1 MAKRPKYGNK
11 KIEIN
16 GTKFDSVKE
25 SKRYQGLQV
34 MEVMGEIYDLE
45 LQPKFELI
53 KSVKFAGTDRAKPAI
68 RYFADFAYTD
78 TLTGKRI
85 VEDVKSKITRESPVY
100 RMKKHMMLAI
110 HGIEINE
117 VWISQAI
124 KQKHSKVRF
133 KSHLYAKGAEWDWK
147 GLKRRFDDD

>member
-16 GTKFDSVKE
+16 GVKFDSKKE
-25 SKRYQGLQV
+25 SKRYDDLSLMQRA
-34 MEVMGEIYDLE
+34 GEISDLE

-53 KSVKFAGTDRAKPAI
+53 KGVKFGSDARAKPAI

-85 VEDVKSKITRESPVY
+85 VEDVKSPATKKNPAY

-110 HGIEINE
+110 HGVEIKE
-117 VWISQAI
+117 V
-124 KQKHSKVRF
+124 
-133 KSHLYAKGAEWDWK
+133 
-147 GLKRRFDDD
+147 

>member
-1 MAKRPKYGNK
+1 MRQPKRKYGNK
-11 KIEIN
+11 KIEID
-16 GTKFDSVKE
+16 GVKFDSKKE
-25 SKRYQGLQV
+25 AKRYGYLQLL
-34 MEVMGEIYDLE
+34 EVLGEIKDLE

-78 TLTGKRI
+78 VLTGKQI

-110 HGIEINE
+110 HGIEIIE
-117 VWISQAI
+117 V
-124 KQKHSKVRF
+124 
-133 KSHLYAKGAEWDWK
+133 
-147 GLKRRFDDD
+147 

>member
-11 KIEIN
+11 KIEID
-16 GTKFDSVKE
+16 GIKFDSKKE
-25 SKRYQGLQV
+25 ARRYQQLSLMQRA
-34 MEVMGEIYDLE
+34 GEISDLE

-85 VEDVKSKITRESPVY
+85 VEDVKSKVTRESPVY

-117 VWISQAI
+117 V
-124 KQKHSKVRF
+124 
-133 KSHLYAKGAEWDWK
+133 
-147 GLKRRFDDD
+147 

>member
-1 MAKRPKYGNK
+1 MTKRPKYGNK
-11 KIEIN
+11 KVEFN
-16 GTKFDSVKE
+16 GIKFDSVKE

-34 MEVMGEIYDLE
+34 MEVMGEIHDLE

-53 KSVKFAGTDRAKPAI
+53 KSVKFADTDRAKPAI

-85 VEDVKSKITRESPVY
+85 IEDVKSKITRESPVY

-110 HGIEINE
+110 HGIEILE
-117 VWISQAI
+117 T
-124 KQKHSKVRF
+124 
-133 KSHLYAKGAEWDWK
+133 
-147 GLKRRFDDD
+147 

>member
-11 KIEIN
+11 KVEFN
-16 GTKFDSVKE
+16 GIKFDSVKE
-25 SKRYQGLQV
+25 SKRYQGLRV

-117 VWISQAI
+117 V
-124 KQKHSKVRF
+124 
-133 KSHLYAKGAEWDWK
+133 
-147 GLKRRFDDD
+147 

>member
-78 TLTGKRI
+78 TLTGRRI
-85 VEDVKSKITRESPVY
+85 IEDVKSKITRESPVY

-117 VWISQAI
+117 V
-124 KQKHSKVRF
+124 
-133 KSHLYAKGAEWDWK
+133 
-147 GLKRRFDDD
+147 

>member
-11 KIEIN
+11 KIEVDGI
-16 GTKFDSVKE
+16 KFDSKKE
-25 SKRYQGLQV
+25 ARRYQQLSLMQRA
-34 MEVMGEIYDLE
+34 GEISDLE
-45 LQPKFELI
+45 LQPRFELI

-85 VEDVKSKITRESPVY
+85 VEDVKSPATKKNPAY
-100 RMKKHMMLAI
+100 RMKKHMMLAT

-117 VWISQAI
+117 V
-124 KQKHSKVRF
+124 
-133 KSHLYAKGAEWDWK
+133 
-147 GLKRRFDDD
+147 

>member
-16 GTKFDSVKE
+16 GVKFDSVKE

-34 MEVMGEIYDLE
+34 MEVMGEISDLE
-45 LQPKFELI
+45 LQPKFDLI

-78 TLTGKRI
+78 TLTGRRI
-85 VEDVKSKITRESPVY
+85 IEDVKSKITRESPVY

-117 VWISQAI
+117 V
-124 KQKHSKVRF
+124 
-133 KSHLYAKGAEWDWK
+133 
-147 GLKRRFDDD
+147 

>member
-11 KIEIN
+11 KIEID
-16 GTKFDSVKE
+16 GVKFDSKKE
-25 SKRYQGLQV
+25 ARRYQALLLMQRA
-34 MEVMGEIYDLE
+34 GEISDLE

-68 RYFADFAYTD
+68 RYFADFAYTE
-78 TLTGKRI
+78 TATGKRI

-100 RMKKHMMLAI
+100 RIKKHMMLAI

-117 VWISQAI
+117 V
-124 KQKHSKVRF
+124 
-133 KSHLYAKGAEWDWK
+133 
-147 GLKRRFDDD
+147 

>member
-1 MAKRPKYGNK
+1 MAKRQKYGNK

-16 GTKFDSVKE
+16 GVKFDSVKE

-110 HGIEINE
+110 HGIEILE
-117 VWISQAI
+117 I
-124 KQKHSKVRF
+124 
-133 KSHLYAKGAEWDWK
+133 
-147 GLKRRFDDD
+147 